1 MTHQHILLKLND
13 GIFDTKPEVV
23 NEVKRLQQT
32 LKDWGTLAANE
43 SIDGKFGPKTDEA
56 VKRFQGKHSLTQDG
70 IVGRNT
76 WAALL
81 KVPLSEIDIIPRPSG
96 GTGQGNSPFSGNKGI
111 IHNELISHG
120 FSAVQCAAILG
131 CVQQESSFNP
141 HAKEQGPPRQGLGL
155 FQWSFDRKKGMP
167 PITNNVATDIR
178 NQVNYFIHEL
188 ETTEKKAENTLRSAT
203 TLPQAMQGMK
213 EYERFGIAGNRE
225 KFAQQILK
233 ELT

>member
-1 MTHQHILLKLND
+1 MTHQHIILKLND

-96 GTGQGNSPFSGNKGI
+96 GPGQGNSPFSGNKGI

-120 FSAVQCAAILG
+120 FSPVQCAAILG
-131 CVQQESSFNP
+131 CWQQESSFNP
-141 HAKEQGPPRQGLGL
+141 RAEEGPPPKGLVL
-155 FQWSFDRKKGMP
+155 AQWSFDRRKLVP
-167 PITNNVATDIR
+167 AFTNSVATDIH
-178 NQVNYFIHEL
+178 NQVDLFVQEL
-188 ETTEKKAENTLRSAT
+188 NTTEKKAGQILRSAT
-203 TLPQAMQGMK
+203 TLAQAMQGMK

-225 KFAQQILK
+225 KFAKQILK